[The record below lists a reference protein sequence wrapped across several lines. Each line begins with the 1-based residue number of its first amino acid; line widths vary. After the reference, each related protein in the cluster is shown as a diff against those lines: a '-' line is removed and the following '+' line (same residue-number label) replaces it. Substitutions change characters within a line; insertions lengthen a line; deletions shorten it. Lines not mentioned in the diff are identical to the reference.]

1 MAKHDIFICFSSK
14 DESIAR
20 QVVSSLEAGGFRC
33 WISLRNVAPGENY
46 QEAIV
51 TAIEASKVIVFLFSE
66 NSKKSGEIKK
76 ELSLAGAENIAVIPL
91 RLTPVLPSGAFRY
104 ELATRQWIDAFPNLD
119 EALGRLLQSVK
130 DTLQGPA
137 AIAPDLTESVETKPS
152 PAPAPAP
159 APAMRARSPRKPRRP
174 REPIV
179 PPGSEQFEAVRSLL
193 ARHIG
198 PIAKTLVQKTAAE
211 AQTLEEFCDRL
222 GAYVRTPSDRATFVQ
237 AARARLAVK
246 S

>member
-20 QVVSSLEAGGFRC
+20 QVVSSLEAGGLRC

-137 AIAPDLTESVETKPS
+137 AITPDLTQSVETKQS
-152 PAPAPAP
+152 PAPAPAV
-159 APAMRARSPRKPRRP
+159 RARGPRKPRRP

-179 PPGSEQFEAVRSLL
+179 LPGSEQFEAVRSLL

-198 PIAKTLVQKTAAE
+198 PIAKTLVQKTATE
-211 AQTLEEFCDRL
+211 AKTLEEFCDRL
-222 GAYVRTPSDRATFVQ
+222 GAYVRTPSDRETFVQ
-237 AARARLAVK
+237 AARARLAIK